1 MSVLAAPGDTW
12 GIPGPTFLRF
22 YLAAAVLV
30 AVLGAIHR
38 ARVLAGSRQPGYDQ
52 LSPEQAAYLNGGA
65 ALAVHATLGALR
77 GTGSVGVGR
86 DRRLVTTGPM
96 PAGATPL
103 AQAVHNAAG
112 RRTRVADLRRDQWVA
127 SALTQLGGDL
137 EQRGLA
143 LSPAGR
149 ESARRGA
156 MGLLILLAV
165 GVFRL
170 FAGLSGDKPVGYLLL
185 SLAGIFVAF
194 LILVRAPYRTRA
206 GRAALRTLRQR
217 HVHLAPASSPAY
229 ATYGAAGAA
238 MGVALFGTAALWAM
252 DPGFAEQA
260 EIQRQALGNSGGT
273 GGCGGGSSSG
283 CGGGSSC
290 GGGGCGGGGCG
301 G

>member
-30 AVLGAIHR
+30 VVLGAIHR
-38 ARVLAGSRQPGYDQ
+38 ARVLAGSREPGYDQ

-65 ALAVHATLGALR
+65 ALAVPATLGALR
-77 GTGSVGVGR
+77 GAGSVGVGPG
-86 DRRLVTTGPM
+86 RRLVTTGPM

-103 AQAVHNAAG
+103 AQAVYNAAA
-112 RRTRVADLRRDQWVA
+112 RRTRVADLRRNGWVA
-127 SALTQLGGDL
+127 SALTQLGADL

-143 LSPAGR
+143 LSSGRR

-156 MGLLILLAV
+156 MALLLLLAV

-170 FAGLSGDKPVGYLLL
+170 FDGLSGDKPVGYLLL
-185 SLAGIFVAF
+185 TLVGIVVAF

-229 ATYGAAGAA
+229 ATYGATGAA

-260 EIQRQALGNSGGT
+260 EIQRQALGSSGGT
-273 GGCGGGSSSG
+273 GGCGGSSSG